1 MTAVDYGHGII
12 DLIHDI
18 DRIGCFIDRELLWD
32 VADGSRG

>member
-12 DLIHDI
+12 DLVYDI
-18 DRIGCFIDRELLWD
+18 NRVGGLIDRELLWD